1 MKEKGTYLAHDLYD
15 EEPLIKEVLD
25 AINSD
30 RFCQSEHGL
39 FGWIFDELVHRG
51 DKYFHLADF
60 LSYVETHR
68 LIEQEYL
75 TDDVWWRKAIFNVAR
90 IGKFS
95 SDRTVQEYARDIWH
109 IGQHEKSW
117 RPAK

>member
-1 MKEKGTYLAHDLYD
+1 MSR
-15 EEPLIKEVLD
+15 PQIKEVLD

-30 RFCQSEHGL
+30 RFCPNEHGL
-39 FGWIFDELVHRG
+39 FGWIFDELLDRG
-51 DKYFHLADF
+51 DKYFHIADF

-75 TDDVWWRKAIFNVAR
+75 LTKVWWASAVLNVAR

-109 IGQHEKSW
+109 IGSC
-117 RPAK
+117 RRAGVRSR